1 MKKSELDKVIA
12 AIKVQDLNG
21 KCVVLEDMSVFS
33 QEDIHNLHQGLE
45 GTGVVAVVCLPP
57 GAKYDIQTK
66 DQLKKMV
73 NAL

>member
-1 MKKSELDKVIA
+1 MKKSDLDKVIA

-21 KCVVLEDMSVFS
+21 KCIVLEDMSVFS
-33 QEDIHNLHQGLE
+33 QQDIQSLHDGLKD
-45 GTGVVAVVCLPP
+45 TGVAAVVCLPP

-66 DQLKKMV
+66 EQLKKMV